1 MRQSMGCSLASAR
14 RIEFLIEAKENK
26 TRILEQE
33 GQSLSPS
40 LLTFAKHLLFQIVP
54 NDHPLP

>member
-1 MRQSMGCSLASAR
+1 MGCSLASAR

-26 TRILEQE
+26 KRILEQE